1 MHEAVGPCRLLRRS
15 SIERVMGLAIYN
27 LLITLI
33 ISKGFYYWQRKHQ

>member
-1 MHEAVGPCRLLRRS
+1 MYEAVGPCSRLRKTFT
-15 SIERVMGLAIYN
+15 ERVMGLAIYN